1 MFHLQRTATSHRH
14 VCLISRSLCYCF
26 VSTHHNVRKVHV
38 RVLFQ
43 QHNTTISALFTF
55 ACNLSE
61 AAPFVWETRNGY
73 TRNHYGRER
82 PALNFKI
89 VDNCLHEKILSFV
102 YKHCSGF
109 IRKRNHVTKTDT
121 LAAWENFTYFSHGI
135 RIYYNCAQKTSEPI
149 MRPKQIKTQKGLKWA
164 KPKNAPKGPKTLKCP
179 K

>member
-1 MFHLQRTATSHRH
+1 MLFHLQRTATSHRH

-26 VSTHHNVRKVHV
+26 VSTHHNVRKIHV

-102 YKHCSGF
+102 YKHFSGF
-109 IRKRNHVTKTDT
+109 IRKRNHVTKNRYPCSVGKFYIFFP
-121 LAAWENFTYFSHGI
+121 WYQ
-135 RIYYNCAQKTSEPI
+135 NCLLYTSPSPRDLSTSR
-149 MRPKQIKTQKGLKWA
+149 MPSSA
-164 KPKNAPKGPKTLKCP
+164 
-179 K
+179 